1 MTNDPPPQQPPEPE
15 EPLEQIL
22 ADFLN
27 LMDEANQLLLPDEE
41 VERRLRRLTGGEFP
55 DADAH
60 GREIPAGDPG
70 DRVPGERDAASG
82 DLDLPALTEPED
94 CSDATC
100 VDPSVWRAAEEI
112 KAAAREEAARIRAAA
127 QREAKQILD
136 DAKCEA
142 EDIKVAAR
150 EWAVA
155 IERTAQ
161 LKAEDYEDKGI
172 RKAAKEL
179 MQSRQDAERIRADA
193 ERVLDEARDEADR
206 IIELAEAHAS
216 GRIAGAQE
224 AQEAQE
230 AQGNAWHVRSATG
243 LAPPPHLGSPQLRAS
258 GTAAGSELVV
268 YKHPPVPATT
278 TITPSVSF
286 TSSAP
291 LMSSDPPRP
300 PGPPG
305 PPGQPGPS
313 GSSGP
318 APDDEAAHDIELV
331 DDETD
336 IEDGDGEHDR
346 LRTAAGSPGTGKT
359 NLARSAGLWG
369 RPRSWPSRGSVHCPM
384 VAASAI
390 NAGHDKET
398 WRGDGLLRYVR
409 DSLYQ
414 IMRDSFDRVGIGWA
428 ACRSY
433 DRGDSLLI
441 LVPPDVMPELLANA
455 LVHGTRAGLRR
466 HNRLSSDLAQLGIRM
481 AVHQG
486 IVHFDEAGAT
496 GWSLELLYRLL
507 DSTARPGS
515 GGGVV
520 SGEFGLVTSAYMYEN
535 VLRHYSELMNL
546 DDFQPMRLRGEKD
559 FQAWG
564 YFPSRTGRGRSPSPP
579 DTKPDANVYGRVMV
593 GDHEVQI
600 CQQGTVV
607 AVRTR
612 FASRV
617 RRRIPHV
624 DCGTP
629 PSIDRPLVGRYEE
642 LARLAAWLDA
652 GEPVLVCGPPG
663 VGKSALL
670 RFFTGQ
676 RVAAGADVVS
686 MSAAGMGADD
696 VVHALF
702 RRCYDA
708 DDHRPE
714 PERLRSLMST
724 VGALVVV
731 DDFAGSAED
740 AEALADL
747 VSGGAMIII
756 ARDRIEWERGRLLEL
771 SGLPEGAS
779 RALLDAELGD
789 RVWHGDAAAA
799 WKLSRSSRGNPRALL
814 QAVAAT
820 RTGAV
825 AALPTRPDDAVRT
838 LWHAADPDVR
848 AVLRVL
854 CVLDGV
860 PVAPG
865 LLIRLAEVSDGRKA
879 LNDLL
884 WTRLAQRAGPGYVA
898 TFAPGMPVPGPDRSP
913 ADFVD
918 PLTRWVA
925 DVPPGQVAESAAV
938 VIAVLADA
946 VRVGA
951 HVHACALARV
961 AAPALGVTLWW
972 GAWARVLSLG
982 GDAARLAGAADDA
995 AYFDGEERMR
1005 LLVLGSMTG
1014 PEPDDDA
1021 DSGGVGPGPGSGPG
1035 AGPPG
1040 HGGGVPARSGRRAR
1054 LASCGLIT
1062 VVVAALVVVG
1072 VFCASL
1078 FGYGL
1083 FGDTEP
1089 SGKPPS
1095 TNASMRTSPTQLAG
1109 ADSTVQVTGFS
1120 PGEQVWFVLAGSPAI
1135 TLAIVTMRRDGQAI
1149 ATIRQQSSQGRY
1161 TVLAVGMTSG
1171 RIART
1176 DIRLV

>member
-55 DADAH
+55 EAETHGPDIPLDDAGEH
-60 GREIPAGDPG
+60 
-70 DRVPGERDAASG
+70 VPERDAASG
-82 DLDLPALTEPED
+82 DLDLPALAEPDE
-94 CSDATC
+94 CSDATA
-100 VDPSVWRAAEEI
+100 VWRAAEEI
-112 KAAAREEAARIRAAA
+112 EAAAREEAARIRAAA

-136 DAKCEA
+136 DAQCEA
-142 EDIKVAAR
+142 EDIRAAAR
-150 EWAVA
+150 EWAAA
-155 IERTAQ
+155 IERAARE
-161 LKAEDYEDKGI
+161 KAEDYEDKGI
-172 RKAAKEL
+172 RKAAREL
-179 MQSRQDAERIRADA
+179 TESRQEAERIRADA
-193 ERVLDEARDEADR
+193 EQVLEDAEQVLEDARDEADR

-230 AQGNAWHVRSATG
+230 NARLVQSAIG
-243 LAPPPHLGSPQLRAS
+243 LPPHLGSAVMRAV
-258 GTAAGSELVV
+258 GAPAGSELEV
-268 YKHPPVPATT
+268 YKPPPVPAAAPLKLPVTVT
-278 TITPSVSF
+278 SRASSPCF
-286 TSSAP
+286 TSP
-291 LMSSDPPRP
+291 EP
-300 PGPPG
+300 PGPPAP
-305 PPGQPGPS
+305 PPG
-313 GSSGP
+313 
-318 APDDEAAHDIELV
+318 DEAAHDVELV

-336 IEDGDGEHDR
+336 VAR
-346 LRTAAGSPGTGKT
+346 PAGS
-359 NLARSAGLWG
+359 W
-369 RPRSWPSRGSVHCPM
+369 PRRRLWPSRGIVHCPM
-384 VAASAI
+384 VAARAFS
-390 NAGHDKET
+390 AGHDEEM
-398 WRGDGLLRYVR
+398 RSGDGLLRYVR

-428 ACRSY
+428 ACRSF
-433 DRGDSLLI
+433 DRGDGLLI
-441 LVPPDVMPELLANA
+441 LFPPDVMPELLANA
-455 LVHGTRAGLRR
+455 LIHGTRSSLRR

-486 IVHFDEAGAT
+486 TVHYDEAGAT
-496 GWSLELLYRLL
+496 GLSLELLYRLL
-507 DSTARPGS
+507 DCTARPATGA
-515 GGGVV
+515 V
-520 SGEFGLVTSAYMYEN
+520 SGEYGLVTSAYMYEN
-535 VLRHYSELMNL
+535 VIRHYSELMDV
-546 DDFQPMRLRGEKD
+546 DDFQPMRLPGEND

-564 YFPSRTGRGRSPSPP
+564 YFPSPP
-579 DTKPDANVYGRVMV
+579 DAGPDGNVHGRVMV
-593 GDHEVQI
+593 GDHEVEI
-600 CQQGTVV
+600 RRQGTVV

-612 FASRV
+612 SASRV
-617 RRRIPHV
+617 RRRVPRP
-624 DCGTP
+624 DCGAP
-629 PSIDRPLVGRYEE
+629 PGTDRPLVGRYEE

-652 GEPVLVCGPPG
+652 GESVLVCGPPG

-670 RFFTGQ
+670 RFFAGQ

-708 DDHRPE
+708 DDHRPG

-756 ARDRIEWERGRLLEL
+756 ARDRIDWKRGRLLEL
-771 SGLPEGAS
+771 RGLPEGAS

-799 WKLSRSSRGNPRALL
+799 RKLCRASRGNPLALL
-814 QAVAAT
+814 QAVAAA
-820 RTGAV
+820 RTGAA
-825 AALPTRPDDAVRT
+825 AALPARPDDAVRT
-838 LWHAADPDVR
+838 LWHSADPEVR

-854 CVLDGV
+854 CVLHGV
-860 PVAPG
+860 PVPPG
-865 LLIRLAEVSDGRKA
+865 LLIRLAEVGDGRKA
-879 LNDLL
+879 LNALL

-898 TFAPGMPVPGPDRSP
+898 AFAPGMPVTGADRSP
-913 ADFVD
+913 ADYVHT
-918 PLTRWVA
+918 LTRWVA
-925 DVPPGQVAESAAV
+925 DVPPSQVAESAAV
-938 VIAVLADA
+938 IIAVLADA

-951 HVHACALARV
+951 HVNACALARA

-972 GAWARVLSLG
+972 GAWGRVLSLG

-1014 PEPDDDA
+1014 SDPDDDA
-1021 DSGGVGPGPGSGPG
+1021 DPGGIGPGAGPG

-1040 HGGGVPARSGRRAR
+1040 PGGALPARTGRRAR

-1089 SGKPPS
+1089 SGEPPS
-1095 TNASMRTSPTQLAG
+1095 TTASMRTSPTQLAG
-1109 ADSTVQVTGFS
+1109 ADSTVLVSGFS
-1120 PGEQVWFVLAGSPAI
+1120 PGEKVWFMLAGSPADP
-1135 TLAIVTMRRDGQAI
+1135 LAIVTMKRDGEAT

-1176 DIRLV
+1176 HIRLV